1 MNLQVA
7 VMQCLNGL
15 SSGMVIFLVS
25 VGLSLIFGTLR
36 VLNLA
41 HAAIY
46 MFGAYLCFWVSQM
59 LLAAMPGCFWIA
71 LFVAPILTALFG
83 GLLEHVIIRKV
94 YGQNLM
100 YQFILTFGI
109 SLVIADLV
117 RLLWGINVYYVPI
130 PWPFTGSVPVLGA
143 YLLKYHLF
151 LYLAGFSVFTG
162 LLLLLNRTRLGMLI
176 RAVTYSR
183 EMASALGVDVP
194 KTYTGVFMLGAFLA
208 GFGGVAAAPVT
219 SITLGMDH
227 IVLIQCFIVVVIGG
241 MGSISGA
248 FLGSIILGLLNS
260 FGILYLPQ
268 LALVFGFALMAVIL
282 ILRPYGLMGEPM
294 EAEEKL

>member
-7 VMQCLNGL
+7 VMQTLNGL
-15 SSGMVIFLVS
+15 GSGMVIFLVS

-41 HAAIY
+41 HAALY
-46 MFGAYLCFWVSQM
+46 MFGAYLCFWVSQI
-59 LLAAMPGCFWIA
+59 LLAAIPGSFWIA
-71 LFVAPILTALFG
+71 LIVAPVLTALFG
-83 GLLEHVIIRKV
+83 GLLEHLIIRKV
-94 YGQNLM
+94 YGQDLM

-109 SLVIADLV
+109 SLIIADLV
-117 RLLWGINVYYVPI
+117 RLLWGMEVHYVPI
-130 PWPFTGSVPVLGA
+130 PWPFRGSVPILGA
-143 YLLKYHLF
+143 FLLKYQLF
-151 LYLAGFSVFTG
+151 LYIAGFLIYIG
-162 LLLLLNRTRLGMLI
+162 LQILLKRTKLGMLI

-183 EMASALGVDVP
+183 EMASAIGVNVP